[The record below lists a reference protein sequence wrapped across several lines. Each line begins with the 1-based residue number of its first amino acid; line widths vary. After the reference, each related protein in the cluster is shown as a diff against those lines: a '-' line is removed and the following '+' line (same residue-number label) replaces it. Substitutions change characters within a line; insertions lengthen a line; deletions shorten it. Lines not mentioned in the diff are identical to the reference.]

1 MSLHNASTD
10 RRSAHLRRAG
20 AVTNAQGDGNG
31 DNGDSGSNT
40 GDSTGNSTGTGNG
53 NGNGSSQA
61 SSSATTSPSAPA
73 ESNTVASTGADSQS
87 ASQSTT
93 AAATSQSSSPDTSA
107 VVAQDSTSSSSS
119 SATLSNASTSSAT
132 TSAPTSST
140 ALSTSSQT
148 SRSSA
153 TSSSQSS
160 TSVSTSTSTHFSTV
174 TPTAGLA
181 TGVQASSFASVSHVS
196 TSSSASAASATSS
209 AKVSGAINT
218 GAVVGGIAGG
228 LAAVSIIGFLVA
240 FFLRR
245 YNRRKRAARFEAAQ
259 FRRSAMVLD
268 DDPGFMP
275 RPPEMVQNREN
286 NYISSITSTTGPG
299 MAGAGAYRF
308 QQEHQDVNQGH
319 GTSFDTEHEYY
330 RDQVAQQY
338 YDDTPPVPAVPMQRA
353 PLQPRQQYTFGQ
365 APVGTGQASTE
376 NANPFVVDNYD
387 GESAAAAGYGPQSH
401 AVGGQY
407 DYQYGNYAA
416 YSPQQTQHVAGAH
429 LSGQQVTRASIIDE
443 RDAYGGI

>member
-40 GDSTGNSTGTGNG
+40 GDGTGNSTGTGNGTGNG

-61 SSSATTSPSAPA
+61 SSSATTYPSAPA

-119 SATLSNASTSSAT
+119 SATLFNASKRDNFGSHIFYGTFNFVSD
-132 TSAPTSST
+132 
-140 ALSTSSQT
+140 LSL
-148 SRSSA
+148 
-153 TSSSQSS
+153 
-160 TSVSTSTSTHFSTV
+160 FSYFFQ
-174 TPTAGLA
+174 PIFNFCLHLY
-181 TGVQASSFASVSHVS
+181 QF
-196 TSSSASAASATSS
+196 
-209 AKVSGAINT
+209 SGAINT

-228 LAAVSIIGFLVA
+228 LAAVSIIRFLVA
-240 FFLRR
+240 LFLRR

-365 APVGTGQASTE
+365 APVGT
-376 NANPFVVDNYD
+376 
-387 GESAAAAGYGPQSH
+387 
-401 AVGGQY
+401 
-407 DYQYGNYAA
+407 
-416 YSPQQTQHVAGAH
+416 
-429 LSGQQVTRASIIDE
+429 
-443 RDAYGGI
+443 